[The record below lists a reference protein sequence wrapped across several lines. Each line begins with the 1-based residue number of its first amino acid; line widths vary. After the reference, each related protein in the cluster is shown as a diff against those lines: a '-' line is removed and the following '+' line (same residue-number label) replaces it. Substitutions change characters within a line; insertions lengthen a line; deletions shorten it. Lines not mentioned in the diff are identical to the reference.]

1 MKAIDRSVFYDSD
14 TPLGDV
20 VLSSR
25 VRLARNITG
34 YPFVNRAA
42 PDQLTE
48 VMHRVQSSQLGSV
61 FEHGTR
67 WVNLQSSD
75 VSDRGM
81 LFERNLISKP
91 FSEGTHPR
99 CVALSADGCASI
111 MVNEEDHLRAQIY
124 AGGFKLHALVGSMTQ
139 LDRSLE
145 RSLEFAFHPRFGYLT
160 ACPTNLGTGIRM
172 SVMLHLPALRILD
185 ELEKMRR
192 AAKELKLAVRGLHG
206 EGSDAHAELFQIS
219 NQITLGR
226 SEEDLL
232 EEFAGVI
239 VPRFVEYERQARQ
252 RMLETDA
259 LETTDRAHRALG
271 VLRSARILTLEAA
284 FKYLSRLRVGVAL
297 GIIDSVAMS
306 TVNRLLLEVQPAH
319 LARIR
324 SIPASAA
331 DDDRA
336 ARATHVRATLDV

>member
-1 MKAIDRSVFYDSD
+1 MKAEDRTVLYDSD

-34 YPFVNRAA
+34 YPFVNRASA
-42 PDQLTE
+42 DQLSE
-48 VMHRVQSSQLGSV
+48 VVHRVQTAQIGGV
-61 FEHGTR
+61 FETGAR
-67 WVNLQSSD
+67 WINLQSSD
-75 VSDRGM
+75 ETDRGL
-81 LFERNLISKP
+81 LFERNLISKH

-99 CVALSADGCASI
+99 CVALSADGSASI
-111 MVNEEDHLRAQIY
+111 MVNEEDHVRAQMF
-124 AGGFKLHALVGSMTQ
+124 AGGFRLHSLVESMTQ

-145 RSLEFAFHPRFGYLT
+145 HSLDFAFHPRFGYLT
-160 ACPTNLGTGIRM
+160 ACPTNLGTGIRI

-206 EGSDAHAELFQIS
+206 EGSDALGELFQVS
-219 NQITLGR
+219 NQVTLGR

-232 EEFAGVI
+232 EEFAGAI
-239 VPRFVEYERQARQ
+239 VPRLVEYERHARQ

-259 LETTDRAHRALG
+259 PAATDRAHRALG
-271 VLRSARILTLEAA
+271 ILRAARLLSLEEA
-284 FKYLSRLRVGVAL
+284 FKYLSRVRLGIAI
-297 GIIDSVAMS
+297 GIIDKIQIG

-319 LARIR
+319 LTRILTLPP
-324 SIPASAA
+324 SLAA
-331 DDDRA
+331 DDRA
-336 ARATHVRATLDV
+336 ARATHVRTVLA